1 MEKLLTDFVTVSAGM
16 SFNVELTAKN
26 GELEIATTN
35 DCYPD
40 FTDGIALSLNK
51 EKVAQLRDFLNDWL
65 ENGGFVVVQPINE
78 E

>member
-1 MEKLLTDFVTVSAGM
+1 MEKLLTNFATVSAGM

-35 DCYPD
+35 DCYTG

-51 EKVAQLRDFLNDWL
+51 EKVTQLRDFLNDWL
-65 ENGGFVVVQPINE
+65 ENGQFIVLQPINE

>member
-1 MEKLLTDFVTVSAGM
+1 MEKLLTDFVTVSVGM

-35 DCYPD
+35 DCYTG

-51 EKVAQLRDFLNDWL
+51 EKVTQLRDFLNDWL
-65 ENGGFVVVQPINE
+65 ENSKFSVPQSLDNE
-78 E
+78 